1 MRQRPAARLPWVIL
15 GFIVALVVAAEAL
28 SVAAGTGVDAF
39 GLTSLTFP
47 LVGALIASRQPRN
60 ALGWIML
67 AVGVGWGL
75 DALLSFYVWYGLEI
89 SPGSLPRPDVAL
101 ALSEP
106 MWVPMIGL
114 MGTFLILLFP
124 DGRLPSPRW
133 RPWAW
138 LCAVAIV
145 VPFAGILIGPGS
157 FADSGYPNVENPLG
171 IEALR
176 PFIGPLVIVIAL
188 IPISILGCAV
198 ALIQRFRRSHGQDR
212 LQLKWLAAGAGT
224 TAILYLVVMVPSLA
238 LQSAWGGTAP
248 SWLGILQNV
257 AVYSF
262 VLIPIAIGIAILRHR
277 LYDIDFIINRTLV
290 YGALTAGLTAAYLLT
305 VTILQAL
312 LRPFAGRSD
321 LAVAGSTL
329 LVAALFGPG
338 RARVQAF
345 IDRRFYRRKYDASQ
359 TLERFST
366 RLRDEIDLEALSK
379 ELVSLVGDV
388 MQPMHVSL
396 WLKETRG
403 RVEAGG

>member
-1 MRQRPAARLPWVIL
+1 MTQPPAARLPWVTL
-15 GFIVALVVAAEAL
+15 GFIVALVVVAQAISVEAGL
-28 SVAAGTGVDAF
+28 GVDGFAF
-39 GLTSLTFP
+39 ASLSFP
-47 LVGALIASRQPRN
+47 VVGALITSRQPRN
-60 ALGWIML
+60 ALGWILL
-67 AVGVGWGL
+67 AVGVCLALGTML
-75 DALLSFYVWYGLEI
+75 DIYSWYGLEVH
-89 SPGSLPRPDVAL
+89 PGSLPRPDVAL

-106 MWVPMIGL
+106 MWVPFIGL

-138 LCAVAIV
+138 LCVIAMILSFIA
-145 VPFAGILIGPGS
+145 ILIQPGS
-157 FADSGYPNVENPLG
+157 FADSGYPDVNNPLG
-171 IEALR
+171 IAGLR
-176 PFIGPLVIVIAL
+176 PFIGLALLAIPL
-188 IPISILGCAV
+188 IPISIVGCAV
-198 ALIQRFRRSHGQDR
+198 GMIRRYRRSHGQER
-212 LQLKWLAAGAGT
+212 LQLKWLAAAAVVVAAT
-224 TAILYLVVMVPSLA
+224 YLILMALGLPGLVGREPPAWLEVVDNIGVYAFVLLPLA
-238 LQSAWGGTAP
+238 
-248 SWLGILQNV
+248 V
-257 AVYSF
+257 AV
-262 VLIPIAIGIAILRHR
+262 AIFRYR
-277 LYDIDFIINRTLV
+277 LYDIDLIVNRTLV

-329 LVAALFGPG
+329 LVAALFRPG

-403 RVEAGG
+403 RVETGG